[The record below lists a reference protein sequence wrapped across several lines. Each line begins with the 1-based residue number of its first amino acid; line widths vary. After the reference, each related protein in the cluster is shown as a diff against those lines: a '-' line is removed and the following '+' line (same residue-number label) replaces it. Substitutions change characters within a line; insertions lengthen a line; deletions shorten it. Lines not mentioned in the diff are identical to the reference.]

1 MVLVPTL
8 PSAYSLSL
16 PPSLPQLY
24 EVIVHSKAYAE
35 NEWRGAQ
42 PWSPPSSAILAAGA
56 TSEYG
61 VRLRLAEDVES
72 VTPALLAAQQP
83 VVTPL
88 PSATLHADMTDARLQ
103 VFTPPNAMVSIR
115 AP

>member
-1 MVLVPTL
+1 M
-8 PSAYSLSL
+8 
-16 PPSLPQLY
+16 
-24 EVIVHSKAYAE
+24 HSKAYAE

-72 VTPALLAAQQP
+72 VAPALLAAQRP

-88 PSATLHADMTDARLQ
+88 PSATLHADMTDAKLQ
-103 VFTPPNAMVSIR
+103 VLTPTDAMVRYRRHITSR
-115 AP
+115 ALRPTFRVSPRAQP